1 MEGKLLK
8 GGKLLKHICDETSL
22 FCDDLGV
29 AKLFFIFAKTIGVAN
44 SSFLATIQMSLLI
57 FGQKNNNIYDFILA
71 MILIVANRNRGVT
84 TMLAVAYNHFVAT
97 ILYVVADMWLK

>member
-1 MEGKLLK
+1 
-8 GGKLLKHICDETSL
+8 
-22 FCDDLGV
+22 
-29 AKLFFIFAKTIGVAN
+29 
-44 SSFLATIQMSLLI
+44 MSLLI

-71 MILIVANRNRGVT
+71 TILIVANRNRGAT

>member
-1 MEGKLLK
+1 MRRDFTLLRRPWRCK
-8 GGKLLKHICDETSL
+8 T
-22 FCDDLGV
+22 V
-29 AKLFFIFAKTIGVAN
+29 FIFATTIGVAN

-57 FGQKNNNIYDFILA
+57 FGQKKNNIYDFILA
-71 MILIVANRNRGVT
+71 TILIVANRNCGAT